1 MKYPKA
7 YQRNPQTKL
16 LWLYKCSLISHKQFT
31 EANARYIKKLWR
43 GNYASSTI

>member
-16 LWLYKCSLISHKQFT
+16 LWLYKCSLITRKQFT
-31 EANARYIKKLWR
+31 EANARYIKQLWK
-43 GNYASSTI
+43 GEYL